1 MASRAVN
8 RILVVTHEAEASAGR
23 VGDEL
28 IARGLPVQHCRPFAG
43 DTLPEAVGDYAGVV
57 VFGGRMSAN
66 DEHLDYICAELQWI
80 PKVLSTSTPYLG
92 ICLGGQLLA
101 RVLGASVAPH
111 AEGLHEIGYTR
122 IRPTAAGIGHFPA
135 PMHFY
140 QWHGEGFEVPRG
152 AELLAAGDTFP
163 NQAFRFGR
171 AFGLQFHPEV
181 TKSILERWTR
191 DGRDMDLPG
200 AIRDREA
207 HFAGARQYDDAIA
220 AWLKTFLD
228 DWLGM
233 DRATAAA

>member
-1 MASRAVN
+1 MCSSD
-8 RILVVTHEAEASAGR
+8 L
-23 VGDEL
+23 
-28 IARGLPVQHCRPFAG
+28 
-43 DTLPEAVGDYAGVV
+43 GVV

-66 DEHLDYICAELQWI
+66 DEHLDYIRAELQWI
-80 PKVLSTSTPYLG
+80 PQVLSTSTPYLG

-191 DGRDMDLPG
+191 DGHDMDLPG